1 METRIWGNMV
11 VHPGLVHQKSL
22 LLTTWWQKGVI
33 KGLKNSFDGVENVK
47 PDCVGLGVVG
57 KAENIANKSRF
68 FFQKFGLEGR
78 RRSGRRKK
86 GYSVKW
92 RWLEGKKL

>member
-47 PDCVGLGVVG
+47 TRLCGVGSGWKG
-57 KAENIANKSRF
+57 REHSQ
-68 FFQKFGLEGR
+68 QK
-78 RRSGRRKK
+78 
-86 GYSVKW
+86 
-92 RWLEGKKL
+92 